1 MNIVPKYDIDQAFR
15 CNCRL
20 WLCIRLSVSFALV
33 SFNHTIGNFTSPSKH
48 FSQANH
54 NPTTH
59 ACACTPNSQQSTH
72 GIATTAA
79 DANDLDDAGT
89 QTAVGHDGPGVVLVH
104 GEDGAGRPV
113 LAAEAGERSALRP
126 PPAGQGRGEG
136 LAVVAGTAAAATKG
150 NEQSRGRRGGGS
162 SDRGNRMGRRYE
174 RIGRPDGRRG
184 QAGEGQDG
192 HGSSRVHH
200 LWVSICALLFGP
212 DAVGNYRYAVP
223 RAKMSDKLSK
233 LPIKNFERRGD
244 GRVTDQNQK
253 QYKSGF

>member
-1 MNIVPKYDIDQAFR
+1 MNIVQIYDIDQAFR

-33 SFNHTIGNFTSPSKH
+33 SFNHTIGNFASPSKH

-150 NEQSRGRRGGGS
+150 NEQSRGGRGGRGS
-162 SDRGNRMGRRYE
+162 GDGGGNRMGRRYE

-200 LWVSICALLFGP
+200 LWVSIFDVRCCLGP
-212 DAVGNYRYAVP
+212 MLPYLKREQ
-223 RAKMSDKLSK
+223 KMSDKL
-233 LPIKNFERRGD
+233 PR
-244 GRVTDQNQK
+244 
-253 QYKSGF
+253 

>member
-1 MNIVPKYDIDQAFR
+1 MNIVQIYDIDQAFR

-20 WLCIRLSVSFALV
+20 WLCKRLSVSFALV
-33 SFNHTIGNFTSPSKH
+33 SFNHTIGNFASPSKR
-48 FSQANH
+48 FSKANDI
-54 NPTTH
+54 PTTH
-59 ACACTPNSQQSTH
+59 ACTCTPNSQQSTH
-72 GIATTAA
+72 CVATTAA

-113 LAAEAGERSALRP
+113 LAAEAGEGSALRP
-126 PPAGQGRGEG
+126 PPAGQGRGKG
-136 LAVVAGTAAAATKG
+136 LAIVAGTAAAATAAATKG

-162 SDRGNRMGRRYE
+162 GNGGNRVGRRYE

-200 LWVSICALLFGP
+200 LWVSVFDVPCFGP
-212 DAVGNYRYAVP
+212 ILVH
-223 RAKMSDKLSK
+223 
-233 LPIKNFERRGD
+233 
-244 GRVTDQNQK
+244 
-253 QYKSGF
+253 

>member
-1 MNIVPKYDIDQAFR
+1 MNTVQIYDIDQAFR

-33 SFNHTIGNFTSPSKH
+33 SFNHTIGNFASPSKH

-104 GEDGAGRPV
+104 RKNGAGRPV

-126 PPAGQGRGEG
+126 PPAGQGRGKG
-136 LAVVAGTAAAATKG
+136 LAIVTGTAAAAAAAATKG

-174 RIGRPDGRRG
+174 RIGRPDGRPG

-192 HGSSRVHH
+192 HGSSRVYH
-200 LWVSICALLFGP
+200 LWVSVFDVPCFGP
-212 DAVGNYRYAVP
+212 ILVH
-223 RAKMSDKLSK
+223 
-233 LPIKNFERRGD
+233 
-244 GRVTDQNQK
+244 
-253 QYKSGF
+253 